1 MKQTHLDSPRNNMV
15 SHNDSNAFSRYSTR
29 NRLRLAL
36 AITLTFLAVE
46 AVGGILTHSLALL
59 SDAGHMLTD
68 VTSLGL
74 SVIALRLASKP
85 RTPEKTYGFY
95 RAEILAAFVNGATL
109 VFIALYI
116 FYEAYQRLGNPPEVK
131 SLPMLIIAGIGLLAN
146 VLTGSVLFKVKGH
159 NLNIR
164 GAYLHVL
171 SDVIGSLGAMA
182 AGVVMLLTRW
192 YYADTIISIAICLL
206 IGYSSINILRQS
218 IHILMEGAP
227 GDIDS
232 REVQEVLRSI
242 EGVES
247 VHDLHIWTITSGK
260 DALSG
265 HITVRG
271 NVTTENLQQLLGQIA
286 DTLRERFGIAH
297 TTVQIEPKAFDVEG
311 DFYVRKE

>member
-1 MKQTHLDSPRNNMV
+1 MDSPCKMKQHDSHELTRK
-15 SHNDSNAFSRYSTR
+15 SSR

-36 AITLTFLAVE
+36 AITITFFSVE
-46 AVGGILTHSLALL
+46 AIGGFLTNSLALL

-74 SVIALRLASKP
+74 SLIAMRLANKP

-95 RAEILAAFVNGATL
+95 RAEILAAFINGATL

-116 FYEAYQRLGNPPEVK
+116 FYEAYQRFGSAPEVK
-131 SLPMLIIAGIGLLAN
+131 SLPMLIVAGVGLLAN
-146 VLTGSVLFKVKGH
+146 VLTGSLLFRAKED

-171 SDVIGSLGAMA
+171 SDAIGSLGAIA
-182 AGVVMLLTRW
+182 AGAIMLLTKW
-192 YYADTIISIAICLL
+192 YYADTIISLLICLL
-206 IGYSSINILRQS
+206 IAYSSIKILRESINIL
-218 IHILMEGAP
+218 MEGTP
-227 GDIDS
+227 SGIDYT
-232 REVQEVLRSI
+232 EVEKALCSI

-271 NVTTENLQQLLGQIA
+271 NVTTENIQQLLGYIT
-286 DTLRERFGIAH
+286 DTLRERFGISH
-297 TTVQIEPKAFDVEG
+297 TTIQIEPKAFDVER
-311 DFYVRKE
+311 DFYVQKN

>member
-1 MKQTHLDSPRNNMV
+1 MKQMHLDSPRNNMV
-15 SHNDSNAFSRYSTR
+15 SHSDSQEFSRYNSR
-29 NRLRLAL
+29 SRLRLAL

-46 AVGGILTHSLALL
+46 AIGGILTHSLALL

-74 SVIALRLASKP
+74 SLIAMRLAGKP

-109 VFIALYI
+109 VLIALYI

-131 SLPMLIIAGIGLLAN
+131 SVPMVIIAGVGLLAN
-146 VLTGSVLFKVKGH
+146 VLTGSVLFKAKGH

-171 SDVIGSLGAMA
+171 SDAIGSLGAIA
-182 AGVVMLLTRW
+182 AGVIMLLTRW

-206 IGYSSINILRQS
+206 IAYSSINILRQS
-218 IHILMEGAP
+218 IHILMEGTP
-227 GDIDS
+227 SDIDY
-232 REVQEVLRSI
+232 REVQEVLYSI
-242 EGVES
+242 KGVES

-297 TTVQIEPKAFDVEG
+297 TTVQIEPKAFDVES